1 VPWRMVVDVV
11 GNEWC
16 RERRLAGPR
25 LCCGHFMTTR
35 DVPNETGGSLRL
47 SVLKLNLDEIGDPI
61 F

>member
-1 VPWRMVVDVV
+1 MVVDVV